1 MKLKSLIL
9 AVVSAASIAPAFAGP
24 QFLDLTDVRPGK
36 SRAEVLADL
45 DAYRASGLAELE
57 SHNNVDWFSPQYEM
71 ARRIY
76 EGLLASDS
84 FKHHVIAIAN
94 QRGEAPVNTAVNGSV
109 VNAQ

>member
-1 MKLKSLIL
+1 
-9 AVVSAASIAPAFAGP
+9 
-24 QFLDLTDVRPGK
+24 
-36 SRAEVLADL
+36 
-45 DAYRASGLAELE
+45 
-57 SHNNVDWFSPQYEM
+57 M